1 MLQLLRHL
9 RSSSAS
15 LKNPSTWFG
24 SRSHGRISDCSMSG
38 GSNLYPYRTEYE
50 NARESHSS
58 LSFHDLDSRIK
69 TRTMLIRGNFV
80 YWHWRELPQP
90 RTQCER
96 NGRAHNF
103 LRASSDFLPRSVIS
117 YLQTAFGRLIA
128 GEQDSTLAD
137 LAPIIVREAVRH
149 GGEAEYNVALH
160 IFKNPP
166 TPQHQL
172 AAIAGLTA
180 PTDSGLLMRTAGMCM
195 QGEVPAES
203 MPQVFHVR
211 VIDTRDQQERLADV
225 RSQ

>member
-38 GSNLYPYRTEYE
+38 GSSLKPFRPVSE

-58 LSFHDLDSRIK
+58 LSFHDLGSRIK
-69 TRTMLIRGNFV
+69 TRTMPIRGNFV

-103 LRASSDFLPRSVIS
+103 LRASSDFLPQCHRIHAERIRTTPGERAR
-117 YLQTAFGRLIA
+117 QHAGRLGA
-128 GEQDSTLAD
+128 HHRPGSSSTRRRSRVQRCFAHFQKSTD
-137 LAPIIVREAVRH
+137 ASAPARGNRGLDGTDRFEPVDAH
-149 GGEAEYNVALH
+149 GWNVYA
-160 IFKNPP
+160 
-166 TPQHQL
+166 
-172 AAIAGLTA
+172 
-180 PTDSGLLMRTAGMCM
+180 R
-195 QGEVPAES
+195 
-203 MPQVFHVR
+203 
-211 VIDTRDQQERLADV
+211 
-225 RSQ
+225 RSSR